1 MIDLSPYVQTEGK
14 IIEWFRQPFTVV
26 DSKGSVWNIAC
37 NWQWLACVQGKS
49 QYKRWPGDA
58 KGLNVMLSLL
68 RLLPETRYLVPTDK
82 LVEWAATDGLGK
94 VFEGVVVCRKR
105 VRELL
110 KLDHTGRLQLWDA
123 SPAVQDLPCLGMGS
137 KGLRLF
143 LMGNDLAKVEKDEV
157 ITPLDPSLVGEIA
170 KREPEHDEPER
181 DGFDLAM
188 SLED

>member
-1 MIDLSPYVQTEGK
+1 MIDLSPYVQTGDKAFEFFK
-14 IIEWFRQPFTVV
+14 QPFTVV

-37 NWQWLACVQGKS
+37 NWQWLACVQDKS
-49 QYKRWPGDA
+49 RYKRWTGDA

-94 VFEGVVVCRKR
+94 VFEGVVVCRER

-110 KLDHTGRLQLWDA
+110 KLDPTGRLQLWDA
-123 SPAVQDLPCLGMGS
+123 SSAVQGLPCLGMGS
-137 KGLRLF
+137 KGIRLF
-143 LMGNDLAKVEKDEV
+143 LMGNDLAKVPQDAS
-157 ITPLDPSLVGEIA
+157 IAPLDPGLVGELA
-170 KREPEHDEPER
+170 NRDPEHDEPER

-188 SLED
+188 SLGD